1 MKKKLNVAI
10 VGAGGRG
17 ISCFGKHLAS
27 RRDCTI
33 SAICDINEV
42 RGRLAAEKLNVPVF
56 YANLKQMLK
65 KEKPDAVIITT
76 PDAAHE
82 ECAVTALKHK
92 VNVLIDKPLATSV
105 KGCKHIIREAEKSG
119 KTVMMGFN
127 LRHAPLLVKLKEI
140 VDEGVLGKVFLI
152 ENREFYDGGRTYMA
166 RWNGRKSSSGGLWI
180 HKGSHDFDIFN
191 WILGFPTPRKV
202 TAFAG
207 MNVFTPDGFP
217 FTPEKGKAPG
227 PACAE
232 CRYAKNGLCK
242 DASPRQGEEWGKEA
256 QKKDGYVKDSCMYL
270 SDLSVHDNGF
280 AVVEYENG
288 TRACHME
295 CFVAGMSDRFYT
307 VVGTHG
313 LATLSLSGRTITVTK
328 RWGGEKI
335 VYEIPAINLGGH
347 AGADPRL
354 VESFLRTIQGLESN
368 RSTIEQGM
376 LSTAIGEAA
385 ELSREENRVVFLKE
399 LLS

>member
-1 MKKKLNVAI
+1 MSPLSVQA
-10 VGAGGRG
+10 AADTP
-17 ISCFGKHLAS
+17 FGKHLAS
-27 RRDCTI
+27 RRHCTI

-56 YANLKQMLK
+56 YADLKQMLK

-207 MNVFTPDGFP
+207 MKCLYPGRFP
-217 FTPEKGKAPG
+217 FYSGERKGAGTRMCGMPLCEEWTLQRRLS
-227 PACAE
+227 PAG
-232 CRYAKNGLCK
+232 R
-242 DASPRQGEEWGKEA
+242 RIWGKEA

-288 TRACHME
+288 ARACHME

-328 RWGGEKI
+328 RWGGER
-335 VYEIPAINLGGH
+335 
-347 AGADPRL
+347 DPFMRFPRSISGDMRERIRVWWKASCAL
-354 VESFLRTIQGLESN
+354 FRDWNPTAPPSN
-368 RSTIEQGM
+368 RECFPLPSEKRRN
-376 LSTAIGEAA
+376 SPAKKTA
-385 ELSREENRVVFLKE
+385 SYF
-399 LLS
+399 

>member
-42 RGRLAAEKLNVPVF
+42 RGKLAAEKLNVPVF
-56 YANLKQMLK
+56 YADLKQMLK

-152 ENREFYDGGRTYMA
+152 ENREFYDGGRTYM
-166 RWNGRKSSSGGLWI
+166 
-180 HKGSHDFDIFN
+180 
-191 WILGFPTPRKV
+191 
-202 TAFAG
+202 
-207 MNVFTPDGFP
+207 VFTPDGFP

>member
-56 YANLKQMLK
+56 YADLKQMLK

-152 ENREFYDGGRTYMA
+152 ENREFYDGGLT
-166 RWNGRKSSSGGLWI
+166 W
-180 HKGSHDFDIFN
+180 
-191 WILGFPTPRKV
+191 
-202 TAFAG
+202 
-207 MNVFTPDGFP
+207 
-217 FTPEKGKAPG
+217 
-227 PACAE
+227 
-232 CRYAKNGLCK
+232 
-242 DASPRQGEEWGKEA
+242 
-256 QKKDGYVKDSCMYL
+256 
-270 SDLSVHDNGF
+270 
-280 AVVEYENG
+280 
-288 TRACHME
+288 
-295 CFVAGMSDRFYT
+295 
-307 VVGTHG
+307 
-313 LATLSLSGRTITVTK
+313 
-328 RWGGEKI
+328 
-335 VYEIPAINLGGH
+335 H
-347 AGADPRL
+347 AGTAEKVPAADSGFIKAVMILISSTGFSVFRL
-354 VESFLRTIQGLESN
+354 RARLR
-368 RSTIEQGM
+368 
-376 LSTAIGEAA
+376 
-385 ELSREENRVVFLKE
+385 
-399 LLS
+399 LLPV